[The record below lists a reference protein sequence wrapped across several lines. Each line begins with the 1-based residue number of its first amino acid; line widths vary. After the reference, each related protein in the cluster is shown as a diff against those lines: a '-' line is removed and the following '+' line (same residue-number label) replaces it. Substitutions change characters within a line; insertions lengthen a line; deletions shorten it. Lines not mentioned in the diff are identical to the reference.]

1 VSEREGSQRERA
13 LSEREGSQRERGAA
27 EEREMSDRVL
37 VVNSG
42 SSSVKYQLLAV
53 TAGQRVAAGLI
64 ERVGEPGSGVADHD
78 AAVRRVVDEL
88 RAAGHDVSQPG
99 ALDAVGHRVVHGG
112 ERFVEPTL
120 VDDEVVAAIRAL
132 VPLAPLH
139 NPANLAG
146 IEALRRLQ
154 PDVPHV
160 AVFDTAF
167 HRTLPPRAW
176 TYALPA
182 EVARKHGVR
191 RYGFH
196 GTSFPGVT
204 RRAAALLGRP
214 VEDLALVVL
223 HLGNGCSAAAV
234 LGGRSVDTSMGLSPL
249 EGLVM
254 GTRSGDIDPTIV
266 FHLHRA
272 AGIPYDEI
280 EVLLTKDSGLKGI
293 CGDNDVREVVRR
305 ADSGDEAAQLALQ
318 VYCYRI
324 RKYVGAYYAALGRLD
339 AIVFTAGVGENAP
352 SVRAQAL
359 DGLDRL
365 GIHIDPA
372 RNQASSREP
381 RFLSPDGAE
390 VAVLAVPTDEELE
403 IAQEALAVVR
413 GGWLGPLAPTRP
425 VDGVGWR
432 PAEEAR

>member
-1 VSEREGSQRERA
+1 
-13 LSEREGSQRERGAA
+13 
-27 EEREMSDRVL
+27 L

-53 TAGQRVAAGLI
+53 GTGERVAAGLI

-78 AAVRRVVDEL
+78 AAVHRVVDQL
-88 RAAGHDVSQPG
+88 REAGHDLSRAG
-99 ALDAVGHRVVHGG
+99 TLDAVGHRVVHGG
-112 ERFVEPTL
+112 ERFVAPTL

-176 TYALPA
+176 TYALPP

-204 RRAAALLGRP
+204 RRAAALLGRRL
-214 VEDLALVVL
+214 EDLALVVL

-254 GTRSGDIDPTIV
+254 GTRSGDIDPTVV
-266 FHLHRA
+266 FHLHRV
-272 AGIPYDEI
+272 AGIPYDQI
-280 EVLLTKDSGLKGI
+280 EVLLNRDSGLKGL

-305 ADSGDEAAQLALQ
+305 ADSGDEDARLALE

-339 AIVFTAGVGENAP
+339 AVVFTAGVGENAP
-352 SVRAQAL
+352 SIRAQAL
-359 DGLDRL
+359 DGLERL
-365 GIHIDPA
+365 GIRVDPA
-372 RNQASSREP
+372 RNQAASRDP
-381 RFLSPDGAE
+381 RVLSPDGAE

-403 IAQEALAVVR
+403 IGQQALAVVR
-413 GGWLGPLAPTRP
+413 GG
-425 VDGVGWR
+425 
-432 PAEEAR
+432 